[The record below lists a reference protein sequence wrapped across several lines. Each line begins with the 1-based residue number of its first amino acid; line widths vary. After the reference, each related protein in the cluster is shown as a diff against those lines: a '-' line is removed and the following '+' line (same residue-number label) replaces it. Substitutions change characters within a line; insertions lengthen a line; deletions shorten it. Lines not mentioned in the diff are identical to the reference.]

1 TASPDPCSRRMGQ
14 TGAMRTAIVIL
25 LGTLAALAIACSGE
39 SGTDLADLTPVANP
53 VIDQE
58 SLAFEPNAVAVRVGG
73 TVTFRNAETA
83 IHTVNV
89 DGENVSGEMERDAT
103 FEYTFGAVGTFEI
116 TCDYHAQMKATVS
129 VVE

>member
-1 TASPDPCSRRMGQ
+1 
-14 TGAMRTAIVIL
+14 MRIAIVL
-25 LGTLAALAIACSGE
+25 ALGTLAALAIACSSDG
-39 SGTDLADLTPVANP
+39 GTDLADLTPVANP

-58 SLAFEPNAVAVRVGG
+58 SLAFKPNAVAVRVGG

-89 DGENVSGEMERDAT
+89 DGENVSGEMERDDT
-103 FEYTFGAVGTFEI
+103 FDYTFDSVGTYEI
-116 TCDYHAQMKATVS
+116 TCDYHAQMKATIS